1 MKSLSGNGQAIK
13 NGILTVEEALGYAM
27 SLPVATTV
35 SGIPSL
41 DVLHQNLAIARGFQ
55 PMNPE
60 QMQALR
66 DKCAVYA
73 ADGRFEL
80 FKTSKKYD
88 ADIGRIQHG

>member
-1 MKSLSGNGQAIK
+1 
-13 NGILTVEEALGYAM
+13 
-27 SLPVATTV
+27 
-35 SGIPSL
+35 
-41 DVLHQNLAIARGFQ
+41 
-55 PMNPE
+55 MNPE

-88 ADIGRIQHG
+88 ADIGRIQHGFPPHAEVAS